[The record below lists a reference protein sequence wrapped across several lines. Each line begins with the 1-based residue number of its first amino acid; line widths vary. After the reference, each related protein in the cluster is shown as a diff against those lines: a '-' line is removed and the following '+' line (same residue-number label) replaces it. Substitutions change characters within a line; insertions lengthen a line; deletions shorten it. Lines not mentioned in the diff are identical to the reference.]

1 MTKKDLNRI
10 FKILSVLLQYPGKD
24 YLTQIKEIEVIV
36 ASMPPN
42 EFVNHISEFIIYI
55 KTLPLIQLQETY
67 TAAFDMSPA
76 TTMNLTYHIWG
87 DNEKRADMLS
97 RLQQVYQDA
106 GYERT
111 TGELPDYLPMML
123 EFLSVCP
130 EAKDVELI
138 WECLKHFNKYI
149 DRLQQSAP
157 AYSTLLQPLA
167 RMTVKR
173 FQSEGISAQQ
183 ITADRP

>member
-1 MTKKDLNRI
+1 MMGKDLNHI
-10 FKILSVLLQYPGKD
+10 FKLLSVLLQYPGKD
-24 YLTQIKEIEVIV
+24 YLSQIKEIEVIV
-36 ASMPPN
+36 ASMPQN
-42 EFVNHISEFIIYI
+42 EFVNRISEFIIYI

-97 RLQQVYQDA
+97 RFQQVYQDA

-123 EFLSVCP
+123 EFLSLCP
-130 EAKDVELI
+130 EAKGVELI
-138 WECLKHFNKYI
+138 WECFKHFDKYI

-157 AYSTLLQPLA
+157 AHSALLRPLAQMAVKHLQP
-167 RMTVKR
+167 K
-173 FQSEGISAQQ
+173 GISAQQ
-183 ITADRP
+183 IAAGRP

>member
-1 MTKKDLNRI
+1 MMGKDLNHI
-10 FKILSVLLQYPGKD
+10 FKLLSVLLQYPGED
-24 YLTQIKEIEVIV
+24 YLSQIKEIEVIV

-42 EFVNHISEFIIYI
+42 EFGNSISEFIIYF
-55 KTLPLIQLQETY
+55 KTLPLIQIQETY

-87 DNEKRADMLS
+87 DTEKRAGTLARM
-97 RLQQVYQDA
+97 QQVYQDA

-123 EFLSVCP
+123 EFLSLCP
-130 EAKDVELI
+130 EAKGVELI
-138 WECLKHFNKYI
+138 WECFKHFDKYI
-149 DRLQQSAP
+149 DRLQKSAP
-157 AYSTLLQPLA
+157 AYSALLRPLA